1 MITVMGEA
9 LIDLAPTAD
18 AAVLRAVPAGS
29 GLNVAVSAARLGYPV
44 TLMTHLSRDPFGDML
59 RRYALQNGVDL
70 SGATEGDE
78 PTAIAIEPADG
89 RRMRAILHSRD
100 ASAWPWTPTDLALI
114 PADTAVLHICSLVWC
129 TAASATRA
137 LRAAGRL
144 RQRGALVSM
153 DLTVHPEAMRTPGQG
168 RILLERPLRSAD
180 VALVSIADINW
191 LYPGRTPQA
200 VAEQLLRLGPRL
212 VIVACGPS
220 GAMAIRE
227 PGIVVHRPAY
237 PADVVDTTGAREAFT
252 AALLVALHTHHPKD
266 GGVRSLTTGPLTEM
280 LDLAVLVAGITC
292 ERPGSDTPTAAE
304 LRERC
309 RLTVP
314 ARAPCPAIDGTLTIP
329 RRYFR
334 FVNGP
339 APTLLLVPA

>member
-18 AAVLRAVPAGS
+18 VTVLRAAPAGS

-44 TLMTHLSRDPFGDML
+44 TLMTYLSRDPFGDML
-59 RRYALQNGVDL
+59 RRYAEQNGVDL

-89 RRMRAILHSRD
+89 REMHAILYSTGTGT
-100 ASAWPWTPTDLALI
+100 WPWTATDLALI
-114 PADTAVLHICSLVWC
+114 PADTAVLHICSLAWC
-129 TAASATRA
+129 SAASATRA

-144 RQRGALVSM
+144 RQRGALVSV
-153 DLTVHPEAMRTPGQG
+153 DLTVHPKAMRTAGQA

-180 VALVSIADINW
+180 VVLASLADIHW

-200 VAEQLLRLGPRL
+200 VAGQLLRLGPRL
-212 VIVACGPS
+212 VIVNCGPS

-237 PADVVDTTGAREAFT
+237 PADVVDTTGARDAFT
-252 AALLVALHTHHPKD
+252 AALLVALHTHHQKE
-266 GGVRSLTTGPLTEM
+266 GGGQGLTTGSLSDM
-280 LDLAVLVAGITC
+280 LDLASLVAGITS
-292 ERPGSDTPTAAE
+292 ERPGPDTPTAAE
-304 LRERC
+304 LRDRC
-309 RLTVP
+309 GLPVP
-314 ARAPCPAIDGTLTIP
+314 ARAACLAIDGTLTIQP
-329 RRYFR
+329 
-334 FVNGP
+334 
-339 APTLLLVPA
+339 